1 MPDNEFLNMQE
12 GWSFCLSLTK
22 KIVEEYS
29 MMNKADRLVKEI
41 ELNEIQNKEI
51 LNDVYLLQYRLQECR
66 STKVAIEMD
75 LDLLAR
81 IRNRLELAEIN
92 NAGFNKEIDKI
103 QAFLIDKLNW
113 FKEQEKMKEGMKKC
127 QS

>member
-12 GWSFCLSLTK
+12 AWSFCLSLTK

-41 ELNEIQNKEI
+41 ELNEIQNKEL
-51 LNDVYLLQYRLQECR
+51 LNDVYLLQYRFQECR

-113 FKEQEKMKEGMKKC
+113 FKEQEKMKEGIKC
-127 QS
+127 QN

>member
-51 LNDVYLLQYRLQECR
+51 LNDVYLLQYRFQESR

-75 LDLLAR
+75 LDLLAQ

-113 FKEQEKMKEGMKKC
+113 FKEQEKMKEGIKC

>member
-51 LNDVYLLQYRLQECR
+51 LNDVYLLQYRFQECR

-113 FKEQEKMKEGMKKC
+113 FKEQEKMKEGIKC

>member
-51 LNDVYLLQYRLQECR
+51 LNDVYLLQYRFQECR

-75 LDLLAR
+75 LDLLAQ

-113 FKEQEKMKEGMKKC
+113 FKEQEKMKEGIKC

>member
-12 GWSFCLSLTK
+12 TWSFCLSLTK

-113 FKEQEKMKEGMKKC
+113 FKEQEKMKEGIKC

>member
-12 GWSFCLSLTK
+12 GWNFCLSLTK
-22 KIVEEYS
+22 KIVEEFS

-81 IRNRLELAEIN
+81 IRKRLELAEIN

-113 FKEQEKMKEGMKKC
+113 FKEQEKMKEGIKC

>member
-51 LNDVYLLQYRLQECR
+51 LNDVYLLQYRFQECR
-66 STKVAIEMD
+66 STEVAIEMD

-113 FKEQEKMKEGMKKC
+113 FKEQEKMKEGIKC

>member
-12 GWSFCLSLTK
+12 AWSFCLSLTK

-51 LNDVYLLQYRLQECR
+51 LNDVYLLQYRFQESR

-113 FKEQEKMKEGMKKC
+113 FKEQEKMKEGIKC

>member
-12 GWSFCLSLTK
+12 AWSFCLSLTK
-22 KIVEEYS
+22 
-29 MMNKADRLVKEI
+29 KADRLVKEI

-51 LNDVYLLQYRLQECR
+51 LNDVYLLQYRFQECR

-81 IRNRLELAEIN
+81 IRKRLELAKIN

-103 QAFLIDKLNW
+103 QASLIDKLNW
-113 FKEQEKMKEGMKKC
+113 FKEQEKMKEGIKC
-127 QS
+127 QN

>member
-1 MPDNEFLNMQE
+1 MADNEFLNMQE

-51 LNDVYLLQYRLQECR
+51 LNDVYLLQYRFQECR

-81 IRNRLELAEIN
+81 IRKRLELAEIN

-113 FKEQEKMKEGMKKC
+113 FKEQEKMKEGIKC

>member
-12 GWSFCLSLTK
+12 AWSFFLSLTK

-51 LNDVYLLQYRLQECR
+51 LNDVYLLQYRFQECR

-81 IRNRLELAEIN
+81 IRKRLELAEIN

-113 FKEQEKMKEGMKKC
+113 FKEQEKMKEGIKC

>member
-12 GWSFCLSLTK
+12 AWSFCLSLTK

-51 LNDVYLLQYRLQECR
+51 LNDVYLLQYRFQECR

-75 LDLLAR
+75 LDLLAQ

-113 FKEQEKMKEGMKKC
+113 FKEQEKMKEGIKC

>member
-12 GWSFCLSLTK
+12 AWSFCLSLTK

-41 ELNEIQNKEI
+41 ELNEIQNKEL
-51 LNDVYLLQYRLQECR
+51 LNDVYLLQYRFQECR

-103 QAFLIDKLNW
+103 QTFLIDKLNW
-113 FKEQEKMKEGMKKC
+113 FKEQEKMKEGIKC

>member
-51 LNDVYLLQYRLQECR
+51 LNDVYLLQYRFQECR

-113 FKEQEKMKEGMKKC
+113 YKEQEKMKEGIKC

>member
-12 GWSFCLSLTK
+12 GWNFCLSLTK

-51 LNDVYLLQYRLQECR
+51 LNDVYLLQYRFQECR

-113 FKEQEKMKEGMKKC
+113 FKEQEKMKEGIKC

>member
-12 GWSFCLSLTK
+12 AWSFCLSLTK

-51 LNDVYLLQYRLQECR
+51 LNDVYLLQYRFQESR

-75 LDLLAR
+75 LDLLAQ
-81 IRNRLELAEIN
+81 IRKRLELAEIN

-113 FKEQEKMKEGMKKC
+113 FKEQEKMKEGIKC

>member
-1 MPDNEFLNMQE
+1 MQE
-12 GWSFCLSLTK
+12 AWSFCLSLTK

-51 LNDVYLLQYRLQECR
+51 LNDVYLLQYRFQECR

-81 IRNRLELAEIN
+81 IRKR
-92 NAGFNKEIDKI
+92 FNKEIDKI

-113 FKEQEKMKEGMKKC
+113 FKEQEKMKEGIKC

>member
-12 GWSFCLSLTK
+12 AWSFCLSLTK

-75 LDLLAR
+75 LDLLAQ

-113 FKEQEKMKEGMKKC
+113 FKEQEKMKEGIKC